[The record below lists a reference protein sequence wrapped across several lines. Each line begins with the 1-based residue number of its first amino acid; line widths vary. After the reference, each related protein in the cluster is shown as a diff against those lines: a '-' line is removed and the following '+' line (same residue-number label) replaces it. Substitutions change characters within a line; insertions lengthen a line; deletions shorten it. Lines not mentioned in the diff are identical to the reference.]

1 MSAPARPRGAAAI
14 PDAGAQVNPRV
25 TPGSDSL
32 VPRALGP
39 HHFAFLR
46 GWVKGLPLEELGGR
60 YLESGIDLRVTR
72 STLRW
77 LRDTLIALAGRSPRP
92 ALAALLRR
100 SPRGSDGLV
109 GSATPGPTAAVVG
122 GSSPVSPTLDHFAAQ
137 FPDGFYSEAELL
149 ALFAEAYPPVAP
161 VDRARERRA
170 AQRARLIER
179 QLAALAYL
187 EPLLA
192 QPPQLGDRVA
202 AWFAPSVATRL
213 ARAGLGT
220 LLDLLTRYQNRG
232 EHWWRT
238 VPRLGE
244 VGARRIEQW
253 WTQHGASLP
262 PLTQL
267 RRVRSEMSSLYPAT
281 DAAPSSV
288 STVAARHL
296 PSVPAA
302 SAPPI
307 AATGLSGANGSGPT
321 PPPSPPLSD
330 ATASQII
337 SPIELLTVPHALSG
351 RQGRNRQQRERCA
364 LAADDDLAAIQV
376 WLARR
381 PVGSPTWRS
390 YRNEA
395 ERFLLWAI
403 VERRKA
409 FSDLTTEDC
418 LAYQAFLAAPQPAA
432 RWINPRPARRWSPHW
447 RPFAG
452 ALSGTSAAHAQSVLR
467 SLCEWLVRQ
476 RYLDTNPWD
485 GVAALGPPR
494 ERLGAGRMFP
504 RALWDVVEAALD
516 ALDDTPVNARLR
528 FSVRFLYATGLRR
541 AELTSLRLGQFAFDD
556 AVGAWIL
563 TTAGKGRTVRE
574 IPLAADT
581 LDLLTDYL
589 RVSRPEWFVAIDG
602 SLAAMLERAPPLTPL
617 LRGLDAERDREA
629 VIDVTSVYRP
639 IKAFFRGVAEEAP
652 GLSDRDRSRLARAS
666 THWLRHTFASHA
678 IADEAPLDVIRDI
691 LGHASIATTSV
702 YLTSEMH
709 RRAQAME
716 DIAVRRS
723 RSIG

>member
-1 MSAPARPRGAAAI
+1 MSAPARDRG
-14 PDAGAQVNPRV
+14 
-25 TPGSDSL
+25 

-60 YLESGIDLRVTR
+60 YLESGVDLRVTR

-77 LRDTLIALAGRSPRP
+77 LRDALIALAGRSPRP

-100 SPRGSDGLV
+100 SPRGPD
-109 GSATPGPTAAVVG
+109 GSAAPGTTAAVVG
-122 GSSPVSPTLDHFAAQ
+122 GSTPVPPTLEQFAAQ

-149 ALFAEAYPPVAP
+149 ALFAAAYPPVAP
-161 VDRARERRA
+161 EDRARERRA
-170 AQRARLIER
+170 AQRSRLIER

-202 AWFAPSVATRL
+202 AWFAPAVAARL
-213 ARAGLGT
+213 EWTGLGT
-220 LLDLLTRYQNRG
+220 LLDLHTRYQNRG
-232 EHWWRT
+232 GHWWRT

-253 WTQHGASLP
+253 WAQHRASLP

-267 RRVRSEMSSLYPAT
+267 RRVRREVSSLYPVTETAS
-281 DAAPSSV
+281 SSV
-288 STVAARHL
+288 SAVAARHL
-296 PSVPAA
+296 PSVPTA
-302 SAPPI
+302 SSPI
-307 AATGLSGANGSGPT
+307 AATGLSGANGSDPP

-337 SPIELLTVPHALSG
+337 SPIELLAVPNSLSG

-418 LAYQAFLAAPQPAA
+418 LVYQGFLADPQPAA

-452 ALSGTSAAHAQSVLR
+452 ALSGASAGHAQSVLR

-494 ERLGAGRMFP
+494 ERLSAGRMFP
-504 RALWDVVEAALD
+504 RALWEVVEAALD
-516 ALDDTPVNARLR
+516 ALDDTPANARLR

-541 AELTSLRLGQFAFDD
+541 AELTSLRLGQFAFDE

-563 TTAGKGRTVRE
+563 TTTGKGRTVRE
-574 IPLAADT
+574 VPLAADT
-581 LDLLTDYL
+581 VDLLTDYL

-617 LRGLDAERDREA
+617 LRRLDAERDEEA

-639 IKAFFRGVAEEAP
+639 IKAFFRGVAEETS

-709 RRAQAME
+709 RRARAME
-716 DIAVRRS
+716 DIAGRRS

>member
-1 MSAPARPRGAAAI
+1 MSAPALDRSATPA
-14 PDAGAQVNPRV
+14 PDAGARV
-25 TPGSDSL
+25 TPGVAPR

-46 GWVKGLPLEELGGR
+46 GWVKGLPLEDLGGR
-60 YLESGIDLRVTR
+60 YLESGVDLRVTR

-77 LRDTLIALAGRSPRP
+77 LRDALIALAGRSPRP

-100 SPRGSDGLV
+100 SPRGADGL
-109 GSATPGPTAAVVG
+109 ATPSTTGATGVAAKT
-122 GSSPVSPTLDHFAAQ
+122 PPTLEHFAAQ

-202 AWFAPSVATRL
+202 AWFAPAVATRL
-213 ARAGLGT
+213 ERAGLGT
-220 LLDLLTRYQNRG
+220 LLDLHTRYQNRG

-244 VGARRIEQW
+244 VGARRIEHW
-253 WTQHGASLP
+253 WAQHRASLP

-267 RRVRSEMSSLYPAT
+267 RRVRGEVSSLYPGT
-281 DAAPSSV
+281 ETAPSSV

-296 PSVPAA
+296 PNVPTAPA
-302 SAPPI
+302 SPI
-307 AATGLSGANGSGPT
+307 AATGLSGPT
-321 PPPSPPLSD
+321 HTTPPEPPSPPLSD

-337 SPIELLTVPHALSG
+337 SPIELLTVPNALSG
-351 RQGRNRQQRERCA
+351 RQGRNRQHRERCA

-418 LAYQAFLAAPQPAA
+418 LAYQAFLADPQPAA
-432 RWINPRPARRWSPHW
+432 RWINPHPARRWSPHW

-452 ALSGTSAAHAQSVLR
+452 ALSGASAAHAQSVLR

-504 RALWDVVEAALD
+504 RALWDLIEAALD
-516 ALDDTPVNARLR
+516 VLDDTPANARLR

-541 AELTSLRLGQFAFDD
+541 AELTSLRLGQFAFDE

-563 TTAGKGRTVRE
+563 TTTGKGRTVRE
-574 IPLAADT
+574 VPLAADT
-581 LDLLTDYL
+581 VDLLTDYL

-617 LRGLDAERDREA
+617 LRRLDAERDGEA

-639 IKAFFRGVAEEAP
+639 IKAFFRGVAEETS

-709 RRAQAME
+709 RRTRAME
-716 DIAVRRS
+716 DIALRRS
-723 RSIG
+723 RPIG